1 MKIKVDKR
9 RMFETSRSKRA
20 VYDKVVEGM
29 TKIAESLHAEK
40 VWTGI
45 SCSLMFVNVCAYVAV
60 SENVMN
66 FRFFFITLL

>member
-29 TKIAESLHAEK
+29 SKIAESLNEQK
-40 VWTGI
+40 VSPG
-45 SCSLMFVNVCAYVAV
+45 V
-60 SENVMN
+60 SNS
-66 FRFFFITLL
+66 

>member
-40 VWTGI
+40 VWNGI
-45 SCSLMFVNVCAYVAV
+45 SCSWMCVNVCGGYVSV
-60 SENVMN
+60 KNFQISE
-66 FRFFFITLL
+66 FFL